1 MKKLYAKKNKFYF
14 KEWASTQLLFLFFCG
29 IIMAVGYWAYVS
41 KISVVSVAEGE
52 VVPSGQIKTV
62 QHLEGGIIKEILV
75 IEGQRVTKS
84 EKLMILE
91 STSSQ
96 ADVNEVQS
104 RIDLLTIKTIR
115 LKAEIDH
122 EILPQY
128 SNYYSL
134 KYPDQIKQ
142 ALELFSNRT
151 KRISSEKLLAEKT
164 VSQANENIIQ
174 EIQNLKV
181 IEARFKQTLNTIELL
196 DKQIKMSEELLE
208 EQLTTEYNHLNLLK
222 EKSNLE
228 IKQMEDEEAKIGGE
242 SAIAVAR
249 TSLVDAEIRFENV
262 TRFFLEESEK
272 ELEDTSR
279 EIAQLNEIKK
289 KLLDSLSRTVI
300 IAPVDGI
307 IKELVYYTE
316 GGVIPPNSSVMNIVP
331 TGKELVI
338 EAKLP
343 TADIGFIKEGQSA
356 TIRLASADSI
366 NFGNIEGIVKK
377 ISPDATQDEAGQT
390 YYKVEIK
397 TQKTYFEYN
406 EQRYN
411 LTPGVEVSASIL
423 TGERTIAEYLLNPLL
438 NISTSAIRE
447 R

>member
-1 MKKLYAKKNKFYF
+1 
-14 KEWASTQLLFLFFCG
+14 
-29 IIMAVGYWAYVS
+29 
-41 KISVVSVAEGE
+41 
-52 VVPSGQIKTV
+52 
-62 QHLEGGIIKEILV
+62 
-75 IEGQRVTKS
+75 
-84 EKLMILE
+84 MILE

-104 RIDLLTIKTIR
+104 RIDLLTIKNIR
-115 LKAEIDH
+115 LKAEINN

-134 KYPDQIKQ
+134 KYPNETKQ
-142 ALELFSNRT
+142 ALDLFSNRT
-151 KRISSEKLLAEKT
+151 KRIKSEKLLAEKT
-164 VSQANENIIQ
+164 VHQANENIIQ
-174 EIQNLKV
+174 EIQNLKQ

-196 DKQIKMSEELLE
+196 DQQIKISEDLLE
-208 EQLTTEYNHLNLLK
+208 EKLTTEYNHLNLLK

-228 IKQMEDEEAKIGGE
+228 TKQMEDEEAKIGGK
-242 SAIAVAR
+242 SAITVAR
-249 TSLVDAEIRFENV
+249 TSLADAEIRFENV
-262 TRFFLEESEK
+262 TRSFIEESEI
-272 ELEDTSR
+272 ELEDASR
-279 EIAQLNEIKK
+279 EIVQLNEIKK

-300 IAPVDGI
+300 IAPVEGI

-331 TGKELVI
+331 TGKELII

-356 TIRLASADSI
+356 TIRLASADAI
-366 NFGNIEGIVKK
+366 NFGNIEGIVIK
-377 ISPDATQDEAGQT
+377 ISPDATQDDSGQT